1 MYLIGPYGSSVLVR
15 SVDRGVAKLG
25 DKNEHVY
32 LVDTQSHSYDMTW
45 VGCGIDT
52 HITTAAVLP
61 STPDSSISNTSI

>member
-15 SVDRGVAKLG
+15 SVDKEVAKLG

-32 LVDTQSHSYDMTW
+32 LVDTESHSHNMTC

-52 HITTAAVLP
+52 HITMAAVLP
-61 STPDSSISNTSI
+61 STPDSSTSNTSS